1 MITAKVEFAQF
12 LQKMTDIINMIIMVQ
27 KLISGGGLKTCQMT
41 TILLSYKKGNVKE
54 TEIITYPR
62 QSRRGRVELV
72 QIEQILFGIFVREF
86 VCDVILQSGVIY
98 IEHQFGHHLLWIWED
113 SFYHLKYLKK

>member
-12 LQKMTDIINMIIMVQ
+12 LQKMTDIINIITFLVQ
-27 KLISGGGLKTCQMT
+27 KLISGGRLKTCQTMYSNPSELKT
-41 TILLSYKKGNVKE
+41 SNVKE

-72 QIEQILFGIFVREF
+72 QIEQILFGIFVR
-86 VCDVILQSGVIY
+86 
-98 IEHQFGHHLLWIWED
+98 
-113 SFYHLKYLKK
+113 

>member
-12 LQKMTDIINMIIMVQ
+12 LKNMTDIINIITFPVR
-27 KLISGGGLKTCQMT
+27 KSISGVGLKTCQMT
-41 TILLSYKKGNVKE
+41 PTLLSWKTNVEE

-72 QIEQILFGIFVREF
+72 QIEQILFGIFVR
-86 VCDVILQSGVIY
+86 
-98 IEHQFGHHLLWIWED
+98 
-113 SFYHLKYLKK
+113 

>member
-1 MITAKVEFAQF
+1 MSNDSNPSEF
-12 LQKMTDIINMIIMVQ
+12 
-27 KLISGGGLKTCQMT
+27 
-41 TILLSYKKGNVKE
+41 KKSNVKE